1 MLTTFGQTMTHYASI
16 IALAKT
22 AASNTL
28 EDSAKPA
35 SRGLDYLWGLG
46 IPPALLTPLLATTA
60 YAHKVMTPFEKA
72 TSGNAN
78 PSKHYAAHN
87 NPQLFNFSPKPE
99 NVKATQALKRLA
111 LSRGIDFAP
120 QSNNLGYSYDTR
132 SNLIRTGVNESPAIL
147 AHEIGHSLTPKKLL
161 SPNNLTAGQ
170 LASRIG
176 TVGGTWGALLSSD
189 EGNSRNAALLGSS
202 AHIPLLAAE
211 VDASVRGGALLK
223 RLGQSPLLKRLGQSP
238 SPWGAAI
245 GLPTYGALAATPLLA
260 HYGKKLLGGFSKKV
274 APTGILPQLN

>member
-35 SRGLDYLWGLG
+35 SRGLDWLWGLG
-46 IPPALLTPLLATTA
+46 APPALFAPHIAASA
-60 YAHKVMTPFEKA
+60 YAGRVAMPFEKA
-72 TSGNAN
+72 TSGNPDPRA
-78 PSKHYAAHN
+78 PLVSRYAAYYRN
-87 NPQLFNFSPKPE
+87 DNPDPA
-99 NVKATQALKRLA
+99 NVKTTQALKRLA
-111 LSRGIDFAP
+111 LSRGIELVPNEHPLTYAYQP
-120 QSNNLGYSYDTR
+120 KMNHPSAREGKIHIGLNQSPP
-132 SNLIRTGVNESPAIL
+132 II

-161 SPNNLTAGQ
+161 SNNNFVASQ
-170 LASRIG
+170 LLKSVG
-176 TVGGTWGALLSSD
+176 TIGGTYGALMSSNED
-189 EGNSRNAALLGSS
+189 NSRNIGLLGS
-202 AHIPLLAAE
+202 ATHIPNLAAE

-223 RLGQSPLLKRLGQSP
+223 RLGRSR
-238 SPWGAAI
+238 WGAYI
-245 GLPTYGALAATPLLA
+245 GLPTYGAIAATPLLA

>member
-161 SPNNLTAGQ
+161 SPNNLSSGQ
-170 LASRIG
+170 IASRLG

-223 RLGQSPLLKRLGQSP
+223 RLGQSR
-238 SPWGAAI
+238 WGASI